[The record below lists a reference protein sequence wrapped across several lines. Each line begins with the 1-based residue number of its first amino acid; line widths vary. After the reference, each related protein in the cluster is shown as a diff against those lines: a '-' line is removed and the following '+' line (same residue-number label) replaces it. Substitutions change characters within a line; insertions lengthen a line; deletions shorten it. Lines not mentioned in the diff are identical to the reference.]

1 MGKSKRIKRSSAATH
16 IVRIPA
22 AEFKAHCLEL
32 MDRVSERRQ
41 ELIITKHGR
50 PVAKLVPVEEEEAPV
65 FGYMKNTVVSY
76 GDLISPV
83 KEDWEAETSG

>member
-1 MGKSKRIKRSSAATH
+1 MARGNRIKRHSAGAH
-16 IVRIPA
+16 IVQIPA
-22 AEFKAHCLEL
+22 AEFKAKCLEL

-50 PVAKLVPVEEEEAPV
+50 PVAKLVPIEEETRPV
-65 FGYMKNTVVSY
+65 FGYMKSTVVAY

-83 KEDWEAETSG
+83 EEDWEADEVG

>member
-1 MGKSKRIKRSSAATH
+1 M
-16 IVRIPA
+16 RIPA
-22 AEFKAHCLEL
+22 AEFKARCLEL

-50 PVAKLVPVEEEEAPV
+50 PVAKLVPVEQEAAPV
-65 FGYMKNTVVSY
+65 LGYMKNTLLSY

-83 KEDWEAETSG
+83 EEDWEAEGTP

>member
-1 MGKSKRIKRSSAATH
+1 MGKTNRIKRSTAGTH
-16 IVRIPA
+16 IVQIPA
-22 AEFKAHCLEL
+22 AEFKAKCLEL

-50 PVAKLVPVEEEEAPV
+50 PVAKLVPIEEETPPV
-65 FGYMKNTVVSY
+65 FGYLKNTVVSY

-83 KEDWEAETSG
+83 EEDWEAEGNR